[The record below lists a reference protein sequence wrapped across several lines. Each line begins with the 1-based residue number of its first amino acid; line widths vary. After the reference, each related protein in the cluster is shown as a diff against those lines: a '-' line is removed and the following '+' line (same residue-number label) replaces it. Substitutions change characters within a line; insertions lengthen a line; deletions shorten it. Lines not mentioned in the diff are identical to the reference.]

1 MVTATY
7 RAAMLDAE
15 TGSNET
21 YQFEAAADL
30 FTRPADDIVDT
41 FIVHLNDAGSDA
53 RPLAYEL
60 NSAVKKTDKQVV
72 MATGSLLRDRGEIP
86 FLLMISPEARRAGGA
101 G

>member
-1 MVTATY
+1 MVTVTY

-41 FIVHLNDAGSDA
+41 FIGHLNDTGSDSH
-53 RPLAYEL
+53 PLAYEL

-72 MATGSLLRDRGEIP
+72 MATGSLIRDKGEIP
-86 FLLMISPEARRAGGA
+86 FLLMISPEMRPGGP